1 MTRVL
6 PREEWHRLGEE
17 RAAFYSSVNPEDV
30 RVLVVEEGGD
40 IVATMAVMRMTHLE
54 CFWMAPD
61 KAGNAGVTRALLRGA
76 FEAASGFAPHWILA
90 NSDSE
95 RTNDT
100 LRRLGG
106 EFLPVHTFM
115 MRRPEVPLW
124 AEEPCPA
131 P

>member
-6 PREEWHRLGEE
+6 PREEWHRLGEQ

-30 RVLVVEEGGD
+30 RVVVVEEGEE

-54 CFWMAPD
+54 CFSMVPE
-61 KAGNAGVTRALLRGA
+61 KVGNAGVTRALLRGA
-76 FEAASGFAPHWILA
+76 FREAAEFAPHWCLA

-95 RTNDT
+95 RTNET
-100 LRRLGG
+100 LTRLGG

-115 MRRPEVPLW
+115 LRFSQVEV
-124 AEEPCPA
+124 
-131 P
+131 